1 MYAPYNSN
9 TTSRPTSLAVKSIE
23 KFSGFDLQVGND
35 DQTSRGDS
43 GYSRALV
50 KDQENG
56 KPKLVVNYAGD
67 YPSGVHVHGSGM
79 KVDGNLTVQG
89 VNMFQPLTN
98 QFDFIL
104 GSGNQTDRGD
114 SGYSRALVKL
124 PGGGGKPELAIN
136 YAGDYPSGVRVM
148 GSGMNVDGNLTVQGR
163 SIIDE
168 LNAIKAQIGL

>member
-9 TTSRPTSLAVKSIE
+9 TTGRPTSLAVKSIE

-89 VNMFQPLTN
+89 
-98 QFDFIL
+98 
-104 GSGNQTDRGD
+104 
-114 SGYSRALVKL
+114 
-124 PGGGGKPELAIN
+124 
-136 YAGDYPSGVRVM
+136 
-148 GSGMNVDGNLTVQGR
+148 R